1 MKKLI
6 LTSLLTLALAA
17 SASAAVPAG
26 GVYLDKD
33 GTPLTEAQQ
42 VPPSLRSHKMAP
54 QNAAIQEAMAALPHS
69 TSTLIALTVT
79 EDGTAANASVA
90 QSSGSIILDQYA
102 IDSVNLWQ
110 FRPAK
115 RGDRSV
121 STSVT
126 IPLRFIST
134 MISVP
139 AAPTSQVLKDMPEE
153 VREAAERNAHPVL
166 TVKVVENSQR
176 DINIAFM
183 NEVAMICDRM
193 GIDTDEVLAGMNTKW
208 NALGF
213 KPGLVGGHCIGVDPY
228 YLTNAAEAL
237 GYHSQIILNGRKVND
252 SMGGFVADAAIKQ
265 MIEAGMAPKK
275 ATVVILGITFKENC
289 PDTRNSKVVD
299 IINRLK
305 EYDIHP
311 VVTDPWAD
319 AAVAQHEYGVTL
331 TDFDK
336 IPKADCVIVAV
347 GHNEFRSLSMMQ
359 LKELFKKDLPDSEKV
374 LIDVKSLYRMD
385 ELKASG
391 IRFWRL

>member
-54 QNAAIQEAMAALPHS
+54 QNAAIQEAMANLPHS

-139 AAPTSQVLKDMPEE
+139 AAPASQVLKDMSDE
-153 VREAAERNAHPVL
+153 VREAAERNRHPVL
-166 TVKVVENSQR
+166 TVKVYIKS
-176 DINIAFM
+176 DGTMDGAP
-183 NEVAMICDRM
+183 
-193 GIDTDEVLAGMNTKW
+193 EVLKDETFPTAD
-208 NALGF
+208 F
-213 KPGLVGGHCIGVDPY
+213 K
-228 YLTNAAEAL
+228 
-237 GYHSQIILNGRKVND
+237 ILSKY
-252 SMGGFVADAAIKQ
+252 
-265 MIEAGMAPKK
+265 
-275 ATVVILGITFKENC
+275 VV
-289 PDTRNSKVVD
+289 S
-299 IINRLK
+299 
-305 EYDIHP
+305 
-311 VVTDPWAD
+311 
-319 AAVAQHEYGVTL
+319 
-331 TDFDK
+331 
-336 IPKADCVIVAV
+336 
-347 GHNEFRSLSMMQ
+347 S
-359 LKELFKKDLPDSEKV
+359 
-374 LIDVKSLYRMD
+374 VKSWTFTPARNP
-385 ELKASG
+385 SG
-391 IRFWRL
+391 DAIGSAILISVQL

>member
-139 AAPTSQVLKDMPEE
+139 A
-153 VREAAERNAHPVL
+153 EAAERNAHPVL
-166 TVKVVENSQR
+166 TVKVYVNS
-176 DINIAFM
+176 DGKMDGAP
-183 NEVAMICDRM
+183 EVMK
-193 GIDTDEVLAGMNTKW
+193 DEKLSGADFK
-208 NALGF
+208 ALSKYVTASVKTWTFTAAKNPDGEA
-213 KPGLVGGHCIGVDPY
+213 IGS
-228 YLTNAAEAL
+228 E
-237 GYHSQIILNGRKVND
+237 IL
-252 SMGGFVADAAIKQ
+252 I
-265 MIEAGMAPKK
+265 
-275 ATVVILGITFKENC
+275 
-289 PDTRNSKVVD
+289 
-299 IINRLK
+299 
-305 EYDIHP
+305 P
-311 VVTDPWAD
+311 VQV
-319 AAVAQHEYGVTL
+319 
-331 TDFDK
+331 
-336 IPKADCVIVAV
+336 
-347 GHNEFRSLSMMQ
+347 
-359 LKELFKKDLPDSEKV
+359 
-374 LIDVKSLYRMD
+374 
-385 ELKASG
+385 
-391 IRFWRL
+391 

>member
-17 SASAAVPAG
+17 SASAAVPSG

-134 MISVP
+134 MISV
-139 AAPTSQVLKDMPEE
+139 L
-153 VREAAERNAHPVL
+153 
-166 TVKVVENSQR
+166 
-176 DINIAFM
+176 
-183 NEVAMICDRM
+183 
-193 GIDTDEVLAGMNTKW
+193 
-208 NALGF
+208 
-213 KPGLVGGHCIGVDPY
+213 
-228 YLTNAAEAL
+228 
-237 GYHSQIILNGRKVND
+237 
-252 SMGGFVADAAIKQ
+252 
-265 MIEAGMAPKK
+265 
-275 ATVVILGITFKENC
+275 
-289 PDTRNSKVVD
+289 
-299 IINRLK
+299 
-305 EYDIHP
+305 
-311 VVTDPWAD
+311 
-319 AAVAQHEYGVTL
+319 
-331 TDFDK
+331 
-336 IPKADCVIVAV
+336 
-347 GHNEFRSLSMMQ
+347 
-359 LKELFKKDLPDSEKV
+359 
-374 LIDVKSLYRMD
+374 
-385 ELKASG
+385 
-391 IRFWRL
+391 